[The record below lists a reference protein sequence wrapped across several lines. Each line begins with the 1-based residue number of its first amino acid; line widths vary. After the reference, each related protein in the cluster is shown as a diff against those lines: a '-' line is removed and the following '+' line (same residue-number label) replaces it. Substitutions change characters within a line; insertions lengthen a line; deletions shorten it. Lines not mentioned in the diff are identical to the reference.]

1 MPTDHLVNLA
11 SQIPQSTLVPA
22 KRPEIQS
29 SARSFQERG
38 PDREWNDLPEDVLGN
53 TMLRPPSHLGS
64 REGSAA
70 SSRSSSRS
78 GIEGKGKKKR
88 IYPAAAFGS

>member
-1 MPTDHLVNLA
+1 
-11 SQIPQSTLVPA
+11 
-22 KRPEIQS
+22 
-29 SARSFQERG
+29 
-38 PDREWNDLPEDVLGN
+38 
-53 TMLRPPSHLGS
+53 MLKPPSHLGS

-88 IYPAAAFGS
+88 VYPAAAFGS